1 MVLECISLL
10 FTCCVILLPPV
21 SFLSGNYT
29 KVFFF
34 LPLRHALCPSSGKYT
49 TSDSLSSVPPTSFA
63 FLQSVN
69 YWISL
74 LSFVLSSNPIFRL
87 QVNNPVQHY
96 SCDLHTDICTSIK
109 LNSLR
114 LVMEQVA
121 AALFFRF
128 SFFARDSLSD
138 V

>member
-29 KVFFF
+29 KVFF

-128 SFFARDSLSD
+128 SFCARLPK
-138 V
+138 